1 MARKTFI
8 SYKYSDARD
17 VRDRIIRA
25 LGSDATYYR
34 GEDGYSQD
42 LSGYKADTIKEHLKN
57 MIYDTS
63 VTIVVLSPQMNDS
76 AWIPWEI
83 EYSLKDVKRKD
94 RCSRSN
100 GIVAV
105 IKEVNG
111 GYSWLRRDTV
121 QADGHRTHNFIES
134 KIPKI
139 ISDNRCNQEPKECAC
154 SCCKSIDWLEGSYIS
169 IISEDEFISNPN
181 RFIENAY
188 EKSQRLEN
196 YRLTKRVGQ

>member
-8 SYKYSDARD
+8 SYKYSESCD

-25 LGSDATYYR
+25 LGDDATYYK

-42 LSGYKADTIKEHLKN
+42 LSGYAAETIKEHLKK

-63 VTIVVLSPQMNDS
+63 VTIVVLSPEMNDS
-76 AWIPWEI
+76 AWIPWEL
-83 EYSLKDVKRKD
+83 EYSLKDVKRGD
-94 RCSRSN
+94 RCSHSN

-105 IKEVNG
+105 VKKVDG
-111 GYSWLRRDTV
+111 SYSWLRRDVV
-121 QADGHRTHNFIES
+121 QADGCHTHSFDES
-134 KIPKI
+134 KLPKI
-139 ISDNRCNQEPKECAC
+139 ISDNRSNQEPKEYAC
-154 SCCKSIDWLEGSYIS
+154 NCCKSIDWLSGSYIS
-169 IISEDEFISNPN
+169 VINEDDFIDDPS

-196 YRLTKRVGQ
+196 YRLTKRAS

>member
-8 SYKYSDARD
+8 SYKYSESCD

-25 LGSDATYYR
+25 LGDDATYYK

-42 LSGYKADTIKEHLKN
+42 LSGYAAETIKEHLKK

-63 VTIVVLSPQMNDS
+63 VTIVVLSPEMNDS
-76 AWIPWEI
+76 AWIPWEL
-83 EYSLKDVKRKD
+83 EYSLKDVKRGD
-94 RCSRSN
+94 RCSHSN

-105 IKEVNG
+105 VKKVDG
-111 GYSWLRRDTV
+111 SYSWLRRDV
-121 QADGHRTHNFIES
+121 VRADGCHTHSFDES
-134 KIPKI
+134 KLPKI
-139 ISDNRCNQEPKECAC
+139 ISDNRSNQEPKEYAC
-154 SCCKSIDWLEGSYIS
+154 NCCKSIDWLSGSYIS
-169 IISEDEFISNPN
+169 VINEDDFIDDPN

-196 YRLTKRVGQ
+196 YRLTKRAS

>member
-42 LSGYKADTIKEHLKN
+42 LSGYKADTI
-57 MIYDTS
+57 
-63 VTIVVLSPQMNDS
+63 
-76 AWIPWEI
+76 
-83 EYSLKDVKRKD
+83 KDVKRKD

-139 ISDNRCNQEPKECAC
+139 ISDNRCNQEPKEYAC